1 MMTGTR
7 RLLSHHWLLYPSWPG
22 SSTATR
28 SSTACKLSAG
38 ATARVQCTRA
48 VLSAQERGSR
58 SSQQHIM
65 LKYLIF
71 ECSLQI
77 LMSFPGFLDMNLPW
91 TSASTELPN
100 YSRLLCAR

>member
-1 MMTGTR
+1 
-7 RLLSHHWLLYPSWPG
+7 
-22 SSTATR
+22 
-28 SSTACKLSAG
+28 
-38 ATARVQCTRA
+38 
-48 VLSAQERGSR
+48 
-58 SSQQHIM
+58 M